1 MGGKGSF
8 AVLLSVLFSV
18 LFSGCAGIPKGTE
31 PVGGFELERYLGRWY
46 EIARLDHSFERGLN
60 NVTAEYS
67 MRDDG
72 GVRVLNRGY
81 DPRND
86 VWKEAEGRAYFVGDP
101 GVGQLKVSFFGPFY
115 GGYNIL
121 ELDQESYGYALV
133 AGPTRSYLWI
143 LARAPRLDEA
153 VVRRLTDR
161 AAELD
166 FPVDELIFVEHTF
179 EDTTQDTTKT
189 AKGQ

>member
-1 MGGKGSF
+1 MLLATLL
-8 AVLLSVLFSV
+8 AVPISA
-18 LFSGCAGIPKGTE
+18 LFSGCAGIPKGVE
-31 PVGGFELERYLGRWY
+31 PVSGFELERYLGRWY

-81 DPRND
+81 DPRKD
-86 VWKEAEGRAYFVGDP
+86 VWKEAEGRAYFVDDP
-101 GVGQLKVSFFGPFY
+101 STGRLKVSFFGPFY

-121 ELDQESYGYALV
+121 ELDRTGYEYALV
-133 AGPTRSYLWI
+133 AGPTLSYLWV
-143 LARAPRLDEA
+143 LARSPWLDET

-161 AAELD
+161 AAQLGFAVE
-166 FPVDELIFVEHTF
+166 ELIFVEHTI
-179 EDTTQDTTKT
+179 QDTTKT